1 MTSITVSLNTQQ
13 NVSNATALDRFAA
26 SNPTPVS
33 IPVPVPKAEES
44 VVDKYASKKMAELRD
59 ELVKANVMPSSDGS
73 WFNFNTQIRETR
85 INQIKGQMAEL
96 KKDYPSVDQD
106 GALATPS
113 KFAKDTYDNAKMK
126 LIDAKLM
133 PDEPIGFMGL
143 GGGAQKRNAEVS
155 RLTDQIKRLEADN
168 PGLVASNT
176 AKTNSTTAMVPA
188 SATTTAKADPTSA
201 QGYAQAQYTDLQKQ
215 LIDTKMLDN
224 SGFVGL
230 FREFKINDL
239 NAKIK
244 QIKSDY
250 PAVSVDAGS
259 NSASAYA
266 KGRYGELQKDMAFAQ
281 SIPTGGPFEVFT
293 TIRNNRINAVQAEMK
308 ELKSNFP
315 TIDKG
320 TKLVTQQNSGTPDSN
335 SQTFTITFS
344 NTERADKARELLYNK
359 RSQIYDIDLSKDS
372 VRNA

>member
-1 MTSITVSLNTQQ
+1 
-13 NVSNATALDRFAA
+13 
-26 SNPTPVS
+26 
-33 IPVPVPKAEES
+33 
-44 VVDKYASKKMAELRD
+44 
-59 ELVKANVMPSSDGS
+59 
-73 WFNFNTQIRETR
+73 
-85 INQIKGQMAEL
+85 
-96 KKDYPSVDQD
+96 
-106 GALATPS
+106 
-113 KFAKDTYDNAKMK
+113 
-126 LIDAKLM
+126 
-133 PDEPIGFMGL
+133 
-143 GGGAQKRNAEVS
+143 
-155 RLTDQIKRLEADN
+155 
-168 PGLVASNT
+168 
-176 AKTNSTTAMVPA
+176 
-188 SATTTAKADPTSA
+188 
-201 QGYAQAQYTDLQKQ
+201 
-215 LIDTKMLDN
+215 MLDN

-281 SIPTGGPFEVFT
+281 SIPTGGPFELFT

-320 TKLVTQQNSGTPDSN
+320 TKLVTQQNSSTPDSN